1 MCHFEQED
9 LIVKQLPAFVLPE
22 IQRYA
27 KDDGILDSAQTP
39 VFPRLDA
46 LGHAA
51 LRISLTSCGIILL
64 WHTDSLAVAWGLSYS
79 AEGGI

>member
-51 LRISLTSCGIILL
+51 LRISILL
-64 WHTDSLAVAWGLSYS
+64 PNSEHLTLQQWSPGHLLP
-79 AEGGI
+79 